1 MPHMTEEEAELLA
14 LLRQFVALCR
24 RKPVS
29 PVEGA
34 MFHEILKEIR
44 HMSDT
49 FANQLA
55 QLQADVAAQG
65 TVIASATTAFQ
76 GLAAQIAAA
85 VTAAKNAG
93 ASDTQVAGIAAVR
106 QGLEANTAALAAAVP
121 ANTPAAATSAVP
133 SPATGLTAPAV
144 NTGTAGATAPT
155 ATTGVPPAGTV

>member
-1 MPHMTEEEAELLA
+1 MHDSTEEEAELLS
-14 LLRQFVALCR
+14 LLRRFLALCR

-44 HMSDT
+44 HMSDM
-49 FANQLA
+49 FANELA

-85 VTAAKNAG
+85 ETAAKNAG